1 MAPTKFNL
9 GALLGPIGI
18 DTFFRDYWE
27 SQPLHVARGE
37 PGFYA
42 GLLSTA
48 DVEHVVAFTRPKFVD
63 PASFEAK
70 PPRARTFVQGWL
82 ADRRLQDE
90 AKYPSLDDIHRVYD
104 RGMTVIIMTMQQRW
118 APVATLCR
126 ELEAFFRC
134 PVHANLYL
142 TPEGAQGFDAHFD
155 THEVFVLQLEGAK
168 QWRLFGAPRPLPL
181 VDERFDVP
189 RNKLG
194 PPREVQ
200 LEAGDLLYIPRG
212 FVHEAFTSEQA
223 SLHLTVGVNVYRWAD
238 LLGEA
243 LSALTREDQRFRE
256 AIPREVLGPAG
267 LGPAVRERFTELVE
281 ALAARADVEK
291 AVGKLG
297 DQFFGQ
303 LLPLPG
309 QGFAPPD
316 GGEDVEHRHRAGE
329 GAGNDLPGGQPGR
342 LGLP

>member
-1 MAPTKFNL
+1 MRGCSRRPMWNTSL
-9 GALLGPIGI
+9 RSPGPSSSIPPRSRQSRRGPGRSSRAGWQ
-18 DTFFRDYWE
+18 TGGFR
-27 SQPLHVARGE
+27 
-37 PGFYA
+37 
-42 GLLSTA
+42 
-48 DVEHVVAFTRPKFVD
+48 TRP
-63 PASFEAK
+63 
-70 PPRARTFVQGWL
+70 
-82 ADRRLQDE
+82 
-90 AKYPSLDDIHRVYD
+90 KYPSLDDIHRVYD

-243 LSALTREDQRFRE
+243 RRRSRGKTSGSAKRYRARCWVRPVW
-256 AIPREVLGPAG
+256 PRPFASDSPSWSGVGRG
-267 LGPAVRERFTELVE
+267 
-281 ALAARADVEK
+281 ADVEK

-303 LLPLPG
+303 LLPCPARG
-309 QGFAPPD
+309 SPRPT
-316 GGEDVEHRHRAGE
+316 EVKTSRSTRCWRRCRE
-329 GAGNDLPGGQPGR
+329 
-342 LGLP
+342 